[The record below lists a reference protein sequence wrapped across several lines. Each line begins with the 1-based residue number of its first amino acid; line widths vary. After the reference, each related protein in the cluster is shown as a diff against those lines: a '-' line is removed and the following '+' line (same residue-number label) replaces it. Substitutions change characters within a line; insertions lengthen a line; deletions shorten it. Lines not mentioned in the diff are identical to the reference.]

1 MHILLVHVLLF
12 PSRRTRNR
20 AESDTDFVDLQSVL
34 RSFRK
39 YLFFDDGSFIVA
51 SLSSVGPRHPL
62 HFRIPPTD

>member
-1 MHILLVHVLLF
+1 MHILFVRVLLF
-12 PSRRTRNR
+12 SFPEDKNR

-39 YLFFDDGSFIVA
+39 YLFFDDGLFIVV

-62 HFRIPPTD
+62 RFRILPID